1 VLGGPHG
8 ATVRLGM
15 KRCILQFRLRMLGLA
30 CTCTP
35 LEGPT
40 CGQAASPLASLP
52 RHRGARRPPL
62 LPLPCCL
69 PSASCSPAGPAGAG
83 TGIACPVGVEG
94 KIASPAGC
102 VFSIAYRRNK
112 ALGGGW
118 KSPHRGHTRKHQERV
133 QRGPCRS
140 CMSLCAKG
148 ITGCTG
154 HGPILA
160 QAEASDGVIEGETN
174 AQDYCT

>member
-1 VLGGPHG
+1 VVQWRAAGNEALHPAVPPAHAGARPHLHAPGGAH
-8 ATVRLGM
+8 M
-15 KRCILQFRLRMLGLA
+15 LA
-30 CTCTP
+30 C
-35 LEGPT
+35 
-40 CGQAASPLASLP
+40 ASPLASLSW
-52 RHRGARRPPL
+52 HRRARRPPP
-62 LPLPCCL
+62 LPLSCCL
-69 PSASCSPAGPAGAG
+69 PSASCSLAGPAGAG

-102 VFSIAYRRNK
+102 VFSIACRRNK

-118 KSPHRGHTRKHQERV
+118 KSPRRGRTRKHQERV

-140 CMSLCAKG
+140 YMSLCAKG